1 MHRFTRNF
9 LFIFIISG
17 LLVLCISCKDKA
29 EKGEEHAFTN
39 ALVNESSPYLLQHA
53 HNPVN
58 WVPWGEE
65 ALERARKEEKLII
78 VSIGYSSCHW
88 CHVMEEETF
97 EDEEVAEIMN
107 EHFIS
112 IKVDREERPDV
123 DEVYMTAVQ
132 LMTGN
137 GGWPLNVILLPNGK
151 PLYGGTYHTKKQWM
165 EVLNNVNTK
174 YKEDKAGAENYADR
188 VAKGVAEVNFIPKVG
203 IKAPLPEG
211 FFENALAPWKAQWD
225 MQKGGDL
232 GQQKFIVP
240 VKLDFLLDYFRLE
253 NDLEADVF
261 VKNTL
266 DKIIQGGIYDH
277 VGGGFFRYSTDPDW
291 KVPHFEKMLYD
302 NAQLLSLY
310 SKAYVMY
317 NEPAYKEVV
326 EQTAA
331 FLEREMKRDEGGYF
345 AAMDADSEGVEGA
358 FYTWQMPELKALLGQ
373 EFELFSD
380 FYSISPAFA
389 WEKDRYVLFKRKSD
403 AEFSGEYN
411 LSLSELTAKEEQW
424 RYDLLQARNKRTVP
438 RKDDKIITSWN
449 ALLINGYLDA
459 YKAFGESSYLQRA
472 KAVFETLK
480 SNAFNN
486 GRLLHSF
493 KSGSKR
499 EEGFLE
505 DYAFLGRAS
514 FGLYEVTLETG
525 YLDFTSRLM
534 ETITSDFYDEA
545 SGLYEYNDNSALISK
560 IIKVDDGVIP
570 SPNSVVAETLVKLGH
585 LKYDKAYLERAD
597 EMMKTLS
604 PRVGEAIGNYALW
617 ANLMLSKTHGFY
629 EVVTVG
635 PKAQFLTN
643 ELHREFIP
651 NALVVGS
658 PVASDL
664 ALFKDRFFENET
676 LIYVCTNNTCKRP
689 VTSVTEAL
697 QQLQDFRVNGP

>member
-1 MHRFTRNF
+1 MHRITRNF

-17 LLVLCISCKDKA
+17 LFVLGISCKDKA
-29 EKGEEHAFTN
+29 EKGEEHAYTN

-58 WVPWGEE
+58 WVPWSEE
-65 ALERARKEEKLII
+65 ALEQAREEGKLII

-97 EDEEVAEIMN
+97 EDEEVAELMN

-174 YKEDKAGAENYADR
+174 YNEDKAGAENYADR
-188 VAKGVAEVNFIPKVG
+188 VAKGVAEVNFIPRVTSET
-203 IKAPLPEG
+203 PLPEG
-211 FFENALAPWKAQWD
+211 YFDTALAPWKAQWD
-225 MQKGGDL
+225 MQKGGDM

-240 VKLDFLLDYFRLE
+240 IKLDFLLDYFRLE
-253 NDLEADVF
+253 DDLEADVF

-277 VGGGFFRYSTDPDW
+277 VGGGFFRYSTDADW

-302 NAQLLSLY
+302 NAQLLSIY
-310 SKAYVMY
+310 SKAYAIY

-331 FLEREMKRDEGGYF
+331 FLEREMKRKEGGYF
-345 AAMDADSEGVEGA
+345 AAIDADSEGVEGA
-358 FYTWQMPELKALLGQ
+358 FYTWKMQELKALLGS
-373 EFELFSD
+373 EFELFADYFSV
-380 FYSISPAFA
+380 SPAFA
-389 WEKDRYVLFKRKSD
+389 WEKDRYVLYKRKSD
-403 AEFSGEYN
+403 PDFAGEHN
-411 LSLSELTAKEEQW
+411 LSLSQLSTKTNKWEEL
-424 RYDLLQARNKRTVP
+424 LLQARGEREAP

-449 ALLINGYLDA
+449 ALLISGYLDA
-459 YKAFGESSYLQRA
+459 YKAFGAPSYLDRA
-472 KAVFETLK
+472 KGIFETLR
-480 SNAFNN
+480 SDAYIN

-493 KSGSKR
+493 KTGSTR

-505 DYAFLGRAS
+505 DYAFLARAS
-514 FGLYEVTLETG
+514 FGLFEVTLDTV
-525 YLDFTSRLM
+525 YLDFTTGLM
-534 ETITSDFYDEA
+534 ETIMSDFYDEA
-545 SGLYEYNDNSALISK
+545 SGMYEYNDSSALISK

-570 SPNSVVAETLVKLGH
+570 SANSVVAETLVKLGH
-585 LKYDKAYLERAD
+585 LKYDKTYLERAD
-597 EMMKTLS
+597 EMIKTLS
-604 PRVGEAIGNYALW
+604 PRVSEAIVNYALW
-617 ANLMLSKTHGFY
+617 ANLLLSQTRGFY
-629 EVVTVG
+629 EVVSVG
-635 PKAQFLTN
+635 NQAEALTT
-643 ELHREFIP
+643 ELHGQFIP

-658 PVASDL
+658 SVASDL

-689 VTSVTEAL
+689 VKTTMEAL
-697 QQLQDFRVNGP
+697 QQLQDFRKN